1 MTDWIPLD
9 LRRLVRERAA
19 ERCEYCLFPQAAAW
33 LSFEVEHIIARKHRG
48 QTVAGNTAL
57 AYPDCNRFKGTDLG
71 SIDPETGQ
79 LTPFSPP
86 LSRPRR
92 WR

>member
-1 MTDWIPLD
+1 MPLD